1 MLKWTRFF
9 LSLTVV
15 FSIWVA
21 PTHMAAMGET
31 LSDMPL
37 DPSGIEFPINPCS
50 NGGYKSNGGGN
61 GGGGSGS
68 DIGGPGSDYPPISEP
83 PC

>member
-1 MLKWTRFF
+1 MLRWIRFF

-21 PTHMAAMGET
+21 PTHMPAMGET

-50 NGGYKSNGGGN
+50 IDGYKSNGGGN

-68 DIGGPGSDYPPISEP
+68 DNGSRPIPGP